1 MELSKRSLKRG
12 SKVLVVDDFM
22 KGGGTV
28 NGMKSMIEEFEA
40 ELVGITVLLSQNSM
54 AVVQS
59 MTTLRYCTWKM
70 WIHKQ
75 ND

>member
-59 MTTLRYCTWKM
+59 MTTLRYYMWKM